1 MLRGGANSLFLTIG
15 SMVWYVSRVSLD
27 TPMNNIYKVLPRL
40 FAILVMKINL
50 ALCEFLPSLAVNCVA
65 Q

>member
-1 MLRGGANSLFLTIG
+1 MLTGGANSLFLTIG

-40 FAILVMKINL
+40 FAILD
-50 ALCEFLPSLAVNCVA
+50 ED
-65 Q
+65 